1 MAKSAKWLFEN
12 WACASSPSGFRG
24 REKER
29 ERESERASE
38 RGGEG
43 ERERE
48 CHGAGFHSAQVQR
61 TLVSVLLDPFRF
73 AGFASI

>member
-1 MAKSAKWLFEN
+1 MLQAGVVSE
-12 WACASSPSGFRG
+12 GG
-24 REKER
+24 RKKER
-29 ERESERASE
+29 ERASERASE
-38 RGGEG
+38 GGEG